1 MSDMTVSDDERT
13 DDEAAAKTDDT
24 QVFDK
29 AVQGDSHSIRVLLL
43 ALGFYAVIAA
53 VGCVGRYFAT
63 KWAVKAAILES
74 RS

>member
-13 DDEAAAKTDDT
+13 DDEAAAKT
-24 QVFDK
+24 
-29 AVQGDSHSIRVLLL
+29 AHSIRVLLL